1 VAVEDRIRSAF
12 ALYVYAALGVF
23 LVAAPWTAVWDQAAL
38 ALIPAVARDWI
49 QSGWVRG
56 IVSGL
61 GALDLV
67 VALQY
72 AGRMWGEPR
81 AEPKKRRP

>member
-1 VAVEDRIRSAF
+1 MALERRIQSAF

-23 LVAAPWTAVWDQAAL
+23 LVAAPWTAVWEQAAL
-38 ALIPAVARDWI
+38 ALVPDAARDWVL
-49 QSGWVRG
+49 SGWVRG
-56 IVSGL
+56 VVSGL

-72 AGRMWGEPR
+72 AGRMWGPPSDDR
-81 AEPKKRRP
+81 SDAA

>member
-1 VAVEDRIRSAF
+1 VEDRIRSAF

-23 LVAAPWTAVWDQAAL
+23 LIAAPWTAVWEQATL
-38 ALIPAVARDWI
+38 VLIPRVAQEWV

-56 IVSGL
+56 IASGL

-72 AGRMWGEPR
+72 AGRMWGEAG